1 VLVVKDDALNKSKWL
16 TLPVGVVS
24 IGDARLVITQADMNR
39 R

>member
-1 VLVVKDDALNKSKWL
+1 VLVVKDDALNKSKGL